1 MLLKVLTNTSI
12 DGTGSVNC
20 ESRILGGILITTD
33 NSAVGTVIIKR
44 NNSSGK
50 EIIKIATA
58 TTMWINGPF
67 SMEGTTTVYFDV
79 SGTGCKVH
87 LYEWVT

>member
-1 MLLKVLTNTSI
+1 MLLKVLTNTSV
-12 DGTGSVNC
+12 DGTGTVTC
-20 ESRILGGILITTD
+20 PSRILGGLLITTD
-33 NSAVGTVIIKR
+33 NSTVGTVIIKR
-44 NNSSGK
+44 EDTNGK

-67 SMEGTTTVYFDV
+67 SMEGTDV
-79 SGTGCKVH
+79 VFFSVVGSGCKVH